1 MVPQCF
7 MRIEK
12 IPLTLNGKVDKSALP
27 EPVLDGVVIVP
38 ASDPT
43 QEKLLEIVKDI
54 LKTDMIGIK
63 TDLFEMGLSSLGAIR
78 LCSMIREDFGAVIKT
93 SELNDEVT
101 VEGLEQLI
109 ATHKDTA
116 DYSVR
121 EEYPLSMTQMGIYI
135 EQELHKDTTIYNIP
149 SLYKLGDNVDI
160 RKLTEAVTK
169 AVAAHP
175 YLFMTPVKKD
185 GNILVKR
192 RDDMTFEPTVTRC
205 DHLPPEENWFTP
217 STLIRRMCCS
227 APRSISPMKGRISCL
242 IPIISYRTAAPLI
255 SW

>member
-1 MVPQCF
+1 

-54 LKTDMIGIK
+54 LKTDMIGIR

-78 LCSMIREDFGAVIKT
+78 LCSMIRENFGAIIKT

-160 RKLTEAVTK
+160 RKLTEAVT
-169 AVAAHP
+169 AHKT
-175 YLFMTPVKKD
+175 Y
-185 GNILVKR
+185 
-192 RDDMTFEPTVTRC
+192 DMTIFHHRVIAVVVFLHSPLDVGQQITDTVEHHQC
-205 DHLPPEENWFTP
+205 
-217 STLIRRMCCS
+217 RMKLFYSSLEQPQTFLVMEAADIEDVEVCRFRGFR
-227 APRSISPMKGRISCL
+227 APR
-242 IPIISYRTAAPLI
+242 
-255 SW
+255 

>member
-54 LKTDMIGIK
+54 LKTDMIGIR

-78 LCSMIREDFGAVIKT
+78 LCSMIREDFGAIIKT

-101 VEGLEQLI
+101 VEE
-109 ATHKDTA
+109 
-116 DYSVR
+116 
-121 EEYPLSMTQMGIYI
+121 
-135 EQELHKDTTIYNIP
+135 
-149 SLYKLGDNVDI
+149 
-160 RKLTEAVTK
+160 
-169 AVAAHP
+169 
-175 YLFMTPVKKD
+175 
-185 GNILVKR
+185 
-192 RDDMTFEPTVTRC
+192 DM
-205 DHLPPEENWFTP
+205 
-217 STLIRRMCCS
+217 
-227 APRSISPMKGRISCL
+227 
-242 IPIISYRTAAPLI
+242 
-255 SW
+255 